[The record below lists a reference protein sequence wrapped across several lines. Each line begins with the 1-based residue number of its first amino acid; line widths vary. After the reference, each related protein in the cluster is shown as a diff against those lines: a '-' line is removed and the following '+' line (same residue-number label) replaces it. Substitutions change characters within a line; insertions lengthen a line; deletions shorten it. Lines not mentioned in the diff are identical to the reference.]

1 MADEIII
8 DLNIK
13 GAKEE
18 IKNLNQIQLEI
29 NDLADS
35 KKKLA
40 AEEKRLRKAIED
52 KTATEEESVDALR
65 EVAEQQSK
73 NNLLIKEAKKEQSEK
88 TKVVAASAQ
97 INKLAAGSV
106 AQLAAQHTK
115 DKDALRLLSKEE
127 RENTKAGQALTK
139 KVKEQSDELK
149 EIEKSYGTTS
159 RSVGDYGIA
168 MQDTLPLMGG
178 FGSQIQN
185 IIGQLGGIKS
195 AIGKFSAAQKGMA
208 TSTNGANKSLKS
220 FRIALISTGIGAI
233 VVALGALVAAFLSTQ
248 RGVDAVTK
256 YLRPLQEIMS
266 SLLGVVQ
273 DLATKGVDRLKKAFD
288 NPKQAV
294 IDFGNAIKDRILT
307 SILAIPKVIVGIGKS
322 SIAGFKLM
330 ALNIKKALADV
341 PLIGKG
347 IDKKKVEADIAR
359 VEKQAKEALIGL
371 GKATIE
377 LGIGVDADE
386 VLAAGKEAGE
396 FFKEAAAR
404 GTQIDQLTK
413 QIERIGV
420 SLNREK
426 QTANRLFNEQKLIA
440 ENTKLS
446 AQEQLAAA
454 TKAQEI
460 LKGVT
465 KLEVDQQNRQI
476 KLAQLKAEANDTDIE
491 GQTEIQNLIA
501 DREQIEADAIQ
512 KGLELRNKANGIA
525 KTEEARVKKVS
536 DDKAKAREK
545 DATDAAK
552 LEKEAITAKIEK
564 LQLERQLEEAL
575 TDETNAMK
583 LQKEKQ
589 LLNEIAALRLES
601 ATNTATIEAEKA
613 TKNIEDDVVR
623 AKEKQNLIDEAVS
636 SVKLENQIAFAEK
649 EKELKG
655 EQDEIEANA
664 LTAKEARQA
673 RNQDLAVEGGKKL
686 VELAANAAQK
696 EKEDALKIEKE
707 KLDAGLITKEE
718 FEKKKNA
725 IEKKAF
731 KKKKA
736 QDIAVIAID
745 LAKEISGIAAESA
758 KNPLNAVT
766 GGGAGAVQ
774 FASLAAVASVRSGI
788 QAGIVASQKF
798 AQGGIIHGASHA
810 QGGVNIG
817 NNQEAEGGEAIIN
830 KRSTRK
836 HLGLLSAINQD
847 GGGVAL
853 GGLASPNTATIS
865 KFANG
870 GVTNNTVTNSGVD
883 IDELRQALAD
893 SVGSIKVQNVA
904 SETTGVANRVEQIQD
919 SASF

>member
-307 SILAIPKVIVGIGKS
+307 SILAIPKVITGIGKS

-525 KTEEARVKKVS
+525 KTEEARVKKAIADREKVEAKAIADKTALEVKAI
-536 DDKAKAREK
+536 DDKIKALELGRQLEL
-545 DATDAAK
+545 ATID
-552 LEKEAITAKIEK
+552 ETNEEK
-564 LQLERQLEEAL
+564 LQREREFL
-575 TDETNAMK
+575 DNVG
-583 LQKEKQ
+583 
-589 LLNEIAALRLES
+589 ALRV
-601 ATNTATIEAEKA
+601 EKA
-613 TKNIEDDVVR
+613 RLNGENVAEV
-623 AKEKQNLIDEAVS
+623 E
-636 SVKLENQIAFAEK
+636 LENQIIKAEK
-649 EKELKG
+649 EKEAQAVIDEEENTRLA
-655 EQDEIEANA
+655 EQEAFKQHVRSETVDIAVQGGKALIDAANTRAEREKDIELAN
-664 LTAKEARQA
+664 LNAK
-673 RNQDLAVEGGKKL
+673 LEGG
-686 VELAANAAQK
+686 
-696 EKEDALKIEKE
+696 
-707 KLDAGLITKEE
+707 LISQEE
-718 FEKKKNA
+718 FEKQKLA

-731 KKKKA
+731 NKKKGL
-736 QDIAVIAID
+736 DLAVIAID
-745 LAKEISGIAAESA
+745 LAKELSAISAAAAANPANSVTFGAAGLTQAATLSAIAVA
-758 KNPLNAVT
+758 KS
-766 GGGAGAVQ
+766 GVQ
-774 FASLAAVASVRSGI
+774 AAV
-788 QAGIVASQKF
+788 VASQKF

-853 GGLASPNTATIS
+853 GGLASPNTATVS
-865 KFANG
+865 RFANG